1 MLRLSK
7 RTEYGLMA
15 VQYMARQSSKTA
27 LSVAEIAAECQIP
40 DGLLAKILQTLRKEG
55 VVSAVRGPSGGYR
68 LEQEPRD
75 LSFLTFVNLFEE
87 RVSVVECA
95 TAGASG
101 CAQFHSCDLR
111 SPLMALNDKLSNW
124 LEELTLDQVFE
135 STTNSPGEGL
145 GLQGQL

>member
-95 TAGASG
+95 TAGASAG
-101 CAQFHSCDLR
+101 AFPAPTR
-111 SPLMALNDKLSNW
+111 APFSPPPVRARARLSG
-124 LEELTLDQVFE
+124 
-135 STTNSPGEGL
+135 SPTVPGAPPPGT
-145 GLQGQL
+145 GSGQE